1 MAVERGAQAAH
12 GRLVDDGVVDEAHEL
27 LLAVHARF
35 YVDVADV
42 GLGRALRDEELL
54 LQVGG
59 VDPVEEGR
67 ALASMR
73 IFGFPVF
80 CLVCPIGLSFAM
92 IILVWRLFVAGDI
105 TWSVILV
112 PALLVFELV
121 FFRQWCGLICPIGAF
136 QNLFGRF
143 ARSFRPQIDDKKCIE
158 TITGKAFSKCAI
170 LLLDDVKPSCLFDGD
185 VHRYRMRSRA
195 VKVNDPHQIL
205 NTMKSQIEGDVFE
218 R

>member
-1 MAVERGAQAAH
+1 M
-12 GRLVDDGVVDEAHEL
+12 
-27 LLAVHARF
+27 
-35 YVDVADV
+35 
-42 GLGRALRDEELL
+42 GLGRALRNEELF

-80 CLVCPIGLSFAM
+80 CLVCPM
-92 IILVWRLFVAGDI
+92 
-105 TWSVILV
+105 
-112 PALLVFELV
+112 
-121 FFRQWCGLICPIGAF
+121 CGLICPIGAF